1 MEMKILAFCFI
12 GLLISAPFGACD
24 EGDHGAPE
32 KNGSRE
38 EATGVED
45 PREKKG
51 DRYFKSYESLE
62 GGKSENPSFDIGFP
76 GEKSGETHR
85 CAATVLKRPSDKQKQ
100 KNGEENCTAV
110 TAAHC
115 VEPSFGKSARV
126 KTGYGEVTM
135 EVTPHPTYAAAHEK
149 AKGENQDQA
158 EKPFDVAV
166 LKIKDKKFCSQ
177 ATKVALCPKQ
187 PQKGDK
193 LFMASS
199 WMGKLMSG
207 GLAPG
212 LGISAHGDFIDTIIG
227 EGVSFSGSTQDTKA
241 AITQGD
247 SGGAGFMRGE
257 SNELCLLG
265 VLSGTGKKIAAS
277 PPLPHDFSKDASYA
291 AGSKV
296 TEFIKGQL

>member
-1 MEMKILAFCFI
+1 MKMKILGFCLT
-12 GLLISAPFGACD
+12 GLLISAPFGMCN
-24 EGDHGAPE
+24 EGEHGGLVKGGA
-32 KNGSRE
+32 RE
-38 EATGVED
+38 EATGIED

-85 CAATVLKRPSDKQKQ
+85 CAATVLKRPSDKQTQ
-100 KNGEENCTAV
+100 KNGEETCTAV

-115 VEPSFGKSARV
+115 VEPSFGKKVKV
-126 KTGYGEVTM
+126 KTGYGDVAM

-149 AKGENQDQA
+149 AKGQNQENA

-166 LKIKDKKFCSQ
+166 LKIQDKKFCSQ
-177 ATKVALCPKQ
+177 STKVSLCPNQ
-187 PQKGDK
+187 PHKGEK

-212 LGISAHGDFIDTIIG
+212 LGTSAHGDFIDTMIG
-227 EGVSFSGSTQDTKA
+227 EGVSFSGNTQDTKA

-247 SGGAGFMRGE
+247 SGGGGFLKGD

-265 VLSGTGKKIAAS
+265 VLSGTGKKNPAV
-277 PPLPHDFSKDASYA
+277 PPLPPDFSKDASYA
-291 AGSKV
+291 AGAKV
-296 TEFIKGQL
+296 TSFIKSQL